1 MLSGDG
7 HGVGRRHKRRFEQP
21 QLGHWGLRS
30 VAPQHKA
37 AAAADGHCLVNR
49 SAVLILCRKADRHEA
64 LLEGRKLSGHALDG
78 ALVVVIVFL
87 LAFFSL
93 LPFLKLLEF
102 LLSEALPFVV
112 EIFLVIE
119 VIIIVAVAH
128 HLPHIPTAVR
138 RRGSSSASFAHRVSL
153 LVERVLQRLR
163 RQLILVAGEEAVAH
177 RRLPHLWANSVPP
190 ARAHNKPPV
199 ATRSGGGKCGNS
211 RRKVCRGGGRG
222 ARKRA
227 ASSSLGRVH
236 RFIIVVSAVVE
247 FLDGS
252 LLRGNRG
259 ELLRRLNLGEAAAD
273 GDANVGKHSRG
284 EEGGVLLRLCSFA
297 CVVRAS
303 SGGIS
308 GGAALLRLL
317 LLEEDGGVLGIRVLL
332 GRRDNRNGDE
342 PRRRRWR

>member
-1 MLSGDG
+1 M
-7 HGVGRRHKRRFEQP
+7 
-21 QLGHWGLRS
+21 
-30 VAPQHKA
+30 
-37 AAAADGHCLVNR
+37 NR
-49 SAVLILCRKADRHEA
+49 STVLILCRKADRHEA
-64 LLEGRKLSGHALDG
+64 LLEGRELGGHALDG
-78 ALVVVIVFL
+78 ALVVVIAILFL
-87 LAFFSL
+87 LS
-93 LPFLKLLEF
+93 FLKLLEF
-102 LLSEALPFVV
+102 LLPEALLVV
-112 EIFLVIE
+112 EIFLVQILLVIE
-119 VIIIVAVAH
+119 VIIVAVTH
-128 HLPHIPTAVR
+128 HLPPIPTAVR

-177 RRLPHLWANSVPP
+177 RRLPHLWADGVPS

-199 ATRSGGGKCGNS
+199 ATRSGGGKCGNG
-211 RRKVCRGGGRG
+211 RRKVCRRCRRG
-222 ARKRA
+222 ARQRA
-227 ASSSLGRVH
+227 ASAPLRRVH

-259 ELLRRLNLGEAAAD
+259 ELLRRLNLSEAAAD
-273 GDANVGKHSRG
+273 GDANVGKHGRG

-297 CVVRAS
+297 CAVRTKS